1 MSKKFENVQGAK
13 SGPTEQ
19 RTTAPPRREFL
30 KELAMGAGITAVAG
44 LGAQQALAQSEAVRL
59 ELPVA
64 PPKVLRSESR
74 VVGNVK
80 ETQATIEV
88 TGSNGAR
95 MLNESLAR
103 ETETAATIQRTVTVR
118 RSLFP
123 PNSQVAEKTTVQ
135 TVIGDVTKGPVVGD
149 QRHDQVSLT
158 IVDETGVRTLPP
170 MTVKRTLQDP
180 LAGLSPEEQARRI
193 FAEKGLL

>member
-1 MSKKFENVQGAK
+1 
-13 SGPTEQ
+13 
-19 RTTAPPRREFL
+19 
-30 KELAMGAGITAVAG
+30 MGAGITAVAG